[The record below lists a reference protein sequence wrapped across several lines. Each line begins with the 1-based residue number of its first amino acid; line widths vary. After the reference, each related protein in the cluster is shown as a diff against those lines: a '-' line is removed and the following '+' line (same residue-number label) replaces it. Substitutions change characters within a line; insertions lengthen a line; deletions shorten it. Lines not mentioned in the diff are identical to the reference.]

1 MKAFN
6 KDILESRMTFIIDD
20 DLDLSSIN
28 LLKQLQRKH
37 PDNVKIRTIKP
48 CSSLESFNTNLF
60 DCKLEELNKS
70 INTCFIVSSNIRL
83 ESAIINSRLRSK
95 FLNET
100 FNIVT
105 FGLKSKNNIPS
116 KIVNLSIKNIL
127 NIFEGKSTDFSKLII
142 KTKHP
147 LFILG
152 KSFEQRFNNL
162 ENIKVL
168 IKKYAPTALLLFIE
182 EKANSKGIAISGN
195 ILPLNSNDLKSTQK
209 FVFVNLQDN
218 FETRKLLNKS
228 NAHGYWINTHASD
241 LFRLLNNSMV
251 VIPALSFYEDENLF
265 VNLEGKPQKTLKGIN
280 GPVQARSIRKFFS
293 TILNSNQRLLSFSY
307 LLEYLKTG
315 SSVHSDKKG
324 RLISDLFINK
334 ANKTV
339 FSLYPLKSTVEDFY
353 RTNNLLKHSPTM
365 AECSNEVR
373 RNSTNF

>member
-1 MKAFN
+1 
-6 KDILESRMTFIIDD
+6 MTFVIDE

-37 PDNVKIRTIKP
+37 PDNVQIRTIKP

-116 KIVNLSIKNIL
+116 KIINLSIENIL

-142 KTKHP
+142 KAKHP

-182 EKANSKGIAISGN
+182 EKANSKGIAVSGN

-228 NAHGYWINTHASD
+228 NAHGY
-241 LFRLLNNSMV
+241 
-251 VIPALSFYEDENLF
+251 
-265 VNLEGKPQKTLKGIN
+265 
-280 GPVQARSIRKFFS
+280 
-293 TILNSNQRLLSFSY
+293 
-307 LLEYLKTG
+307 
-315 SSVHSDKKG
+315 
-324 RLISDLFINK
+324 
-334 ANKTV
+334 
-339 FSLYPLKSTVEDFY
+339 
-353 RTNNLLKHSPTM
+353 
-365 AECSNEVR
+365 
-373 RNSTNF
+373 